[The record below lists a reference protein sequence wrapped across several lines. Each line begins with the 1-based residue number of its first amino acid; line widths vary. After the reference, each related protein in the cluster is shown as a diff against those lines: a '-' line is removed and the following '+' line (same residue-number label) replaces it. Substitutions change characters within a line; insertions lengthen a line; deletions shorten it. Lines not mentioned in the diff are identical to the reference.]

1 MNDVE
6 NDRSLS
12 NSGRSTPTR
21 GHRDFASK
29 SSPLTE
35 SSSARALRAIEAQDA
50 ARRAPGGL
58 ARQEV
63 RDAAVHG
70 ARRRHGADDDTDGR
84 VSEKATDRR
93 LFPSILDSSST
104 TRTRRASR
112 RATANERLTMYF
124 SFFSRAR
131 RMNRRRSR
139 DCYRNK
145 SARTF

>member
-50 ARRAPGGL
+50 ARRAPGGIS
-58 ARQEV
+58 RQEV
-63 RDAAVHG
+63 RDAAVHR
-70 ARRRHGADDDTDGR
+70 ARRRDDADGR
-84 VSEKATDRR
+84 VSGKSTYRPTDGCSPR
-93 LFPSILDSSST
+93 LDSSST
-104 TRTRRASR
+104 TRDATRESTRDR
-112 RATANERLTMYF
+112 ERTIDDV
-124 SFFSRAR
+124 FFVLAR